1 MCIVSIAKEVLGRS
15 MAKFSIFIRWSLP
28 ITFRLSFFNSN
39 PECSS
44 SMLRRLMAALIES
57 FCNAF
62 REMFAIMLRKRRC
75 CGLNFPGVSFSD
87 STSYETFPRRISK
100 ELIRRSRLFFFWT
113 VSLDANASS
122 TNWKLGLSLGVCLLR
137 LMLKPN
143 NCMLLMDI
151 LPLNRGRI
159 SNLAERRV
167 TFSISLPD
175 WSSRS
180 RSSMMMRFSNPMF
193 IRPMEIL
200 LFSMEASSLATNTDI
215 CRWTDGMFSNN
226 MVPIYNPN
234 TIPST
239 QRTVFFSFL
248 IGG

>member
-100 ELIRRSRLFFFWT
+100 ELIRRSRLFSFEPYLWM
-113 VSLDANASS
+113 
-122 TNWKLGLSLGVCLLR
+122 R
-137 LMLKPN
+137 M
-143 NCMLLMDI
+143 
-151 LPLNRGRI
+151 
-159 SNLAERRV
+159 RRV
-167 TFSISLPD
+167 QTKIRFILWSL
-175 WSSRS
+175 
-180 RSSMMMRFSNPMF
+180 
-193 IRPMEIL
+193 
-200 LFSMEASSLATNTDI
+200 LAQIDVKAEQLYV
-215 CRWTDGMFSNN
+215 TDGYFAAE
-226 MVPIYNPN
+226 
-234 TIPST
+234 
-239 QRTVFFSFL
+239 
-248 IGG
+248 